1 MQRGQIKRVGKCW
14 LLRYWEPVVKN
25 GQVTKRRVAKK
36 LATYSDQYRT
46 ESSVRPLVE
55 AILAPINA
63 RTARPESTDTVAHFL
78 EHVYLPH
85 CAETLRP
92 STVKGYRDMWKLV
105 EPHLGLMRLRD
116 FRTSDADRVLRAA
129 AISKARAH
137 TTLRNVKSFLS
148 GAFRFAKRTD
158 AISEN
163 PVRDAVVPRG
173 KPKADRSAYTLDET
187 AAMLKVLPEPARTVV
202 LVAALTG
209 LRLSELKGLRWEDFT
224 DDETVRIERAVWN
237 GKVSETKTLTS
248 KAAVPV
254 VHFLAAALAEHKA
267 RGAGTGFVFQGA
279 TGQPLRIEN
288 LFRRCAPALAEAGIE
303 WRGWHPF
310 RYGVGTLLHSLG
322 TPDKV
327 IQSILRHANVA
338 TTMQFYVK
346 PVPEASRA
354 AMRKLESALG
364 KRLGK
369 QPQST
374 GT

>member
-14 LLRYWEPVVKN
+14 LLRYWEPVVEN

-46 ESSVRPLVE
+46 EASVRPLVE

-105 EPHLGLMRLRD
+105 EPHFGIMRLRD
-116 FRTSDADRVLRAA
+116 FRTSDADRVLRAVA
-129 AISKARAH
+129 NSKARAH

-148 GAFRFAKRTD
+148 GVFRFAKRTD

-173 KPKADRSAYTLDET
+173 KPKGERPAYTLDEI

-202 LVAALTG
+202 VVAALTG

-224 DDETVRIERAVWN
+224 DDETVKIERAVWN

-254 VHFLAAALAEHKA
+254 VPYLIAALEEHKA
-267 RGAGTGFVFQGA
+267 RNSGTGYVFHGA
-279 TGQPLRIEN
+279 TGQPLRMEN
-288 LFRRCAPALAEAGIE
+288 IFQRDMAPAVAKAGIE

-327 IQSILRHANVA
+327 IQSILRHANVS
-338 TTMQFYVK
+338 TTLGFYVK
-346 PVPEASRA
+346 PVAKESRA
-354 AMRKLESALG
+354 AMQKLERALG
-364 KRLGK
+364 KTLGK
-369 QPQST
+369 RARLA
-374 GT
+374 